1 MAFTSSVIKLN
12 HFPNMRLTD
21 LITPEAV
28 LPSLRVNSKKHILQE
43 LSERAARIS
52 GLTPREIFDSLL
64 QRERLGPTGPGDGL
78 ALPHRE
84 PAEWKDIF
92 GLFARLEKP
101 IDFEAIHGG

>member
-64 QRERLGPTGPGDGL
+64 QRERLGSTGTGNGIT
-78 ALPHRE
+78 LPHRQIS
-84 PAEWKDIF
+84 KYKRIF
-92 GLFARLEKP
+92 GIFARLDKP
-101 IDFEAIHGG
+101 IH